1 MSIKTILVK
10 GPVSKLAQGLFTS
23 GPSYA
28 IIIISKPTETTMTQ
42 ATYQVW
48 TGFDIDEMEL
58 FDTFTTEEEALA
70 SAENCADFAD
80 LVEIVEDYN

>member
-1 MSIKTILVK
+1 MN
-10 GPVSKLAQGLFTS
+10 
-23 GPSYA
+23 
-28 IIIISKPTETTMTQ
+28 ETTTM
-42 ATYQVW
+42 TYQVW

-58 FDTFTTEEEALA
+58 FDTFATEEEAFA

>member
-1 MSIKTILVK
+1 MTLYKV
-10 GPVSKLAQGLFTS
+10 AQRLFTS
-23 GPSYA
+23 GPFYA
-28 IIIISKPTETTMTQ
+28 IIIISKPTETKM
-42 ATYQVW
+42 TYQVW

-80 LVEIVEDYN
+80 IVEVVEDYN

>member
-1 MSIKTILVK
+1 MN
-10 GPVSKLAQGLFTS
+10 
-23 GPSYA
+23 
-28 IIIISKPTETTMTQ
+28 ETTTM
-42 ATYQVW
+42 TYQVW

-58 FDTFTTEEEALA
+58 FDTFTTEEEAFA

>member
-1 MSIKTILVK
+1 M
-10 GPVSKLAQGLFTS
+10 
-23 GPSYA
+23 
-28 IIIISKPTETTMTQ
+28 
-42 ATYQVW
+42 TYQVW